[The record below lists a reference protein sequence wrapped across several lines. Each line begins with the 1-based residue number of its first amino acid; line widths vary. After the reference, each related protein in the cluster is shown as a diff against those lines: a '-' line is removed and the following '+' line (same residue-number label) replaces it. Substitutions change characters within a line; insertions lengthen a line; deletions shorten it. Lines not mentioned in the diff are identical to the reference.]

1 MNTTGDTQIAISKNS
16 WRFVKRPNIMEKIV
30 LISKYLENIEG
41 NFQASNMIKS
51 IWKWHLNVDALAHK
65 VTDIS

>member
-1 MNTTGDTQIAISKNS
+1 
-16 WRFVKRPNIMEKIV
+16 MEKIV

-51 IWKWHLNVDALAHK
+51 IWKWRLNVDALAHK